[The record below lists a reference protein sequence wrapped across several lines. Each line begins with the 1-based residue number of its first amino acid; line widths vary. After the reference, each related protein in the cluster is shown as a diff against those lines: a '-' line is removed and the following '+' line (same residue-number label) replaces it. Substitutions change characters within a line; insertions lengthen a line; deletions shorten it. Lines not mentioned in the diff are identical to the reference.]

1 MGSMMNNFERGVVTM
16 LKKILGNTGL
26 EISALSFGGMEIRRL
41 EDEGACRILNAA
53 LDGGINYI
61 DTSPEYT
68 FSEEQI
74 GRAISHR
81 RGEFVLATKCG
92 DTMDKS
98 NPYSYDEKTLLKNL
112 EESLL
117 RMNTDYI
124 DVWQLHALLP
134 EMLPGGDCDE
144 AISCMQRAVNE
155 GKVRF
160 LGASMR
166 NGQMNQERY
175 PDMFTYDTMNT
186 VMHWKNLDVFQVVY
200 GAMTRSS
207 ERRLHKAASLGKGII
222 ARGAIKRY
230 KEGYDLSWEKAGL
243 EELFE
248 QGESKADFLVRYS
261 ISHKGIASSVI
272 GTASPEHL
280 LMNIKAAEKGPLS
293 AEVYA
298 EAQRR
303 LEGAGFSVLAE

>member
-1 MGSMMNNFERGVVTM
+1 MF
-16 LKKILGNTGL
+16 KKILGNTGL
-26 EISALSFGGMEIRRL
+26 EVSTLSFGGMEIRRL
-41 EDEGACRILNAA
+41 DDSGADRILNAA
-53 LDGGINYI
+53 LDGGITYI
-61 DTSPEYT
+61 DSSPEYF
-68 FSEEQI
+68 FSEERI
-74 GRAISHR
+74 GKAISHR
-81 RGEFVLATKCG
+81 RSEYILATKCG

-98 NPYSYDEKTLLKNL
+98 NPYSYDEKTLMKNL
-112 EESLL
+112 EESLV
-117 RMNTDYI
+117 RMKTDYI

-144 AISCMQRAVNE
+144 AIGCMQRAVKE

-166 NGQMNQERY
+166 NGRDGQERY
-175 PDMFTYDTMNT
+175 PDRFTYDTMDV

-200 GAMTRSS
+200 GAMTRMS
-207 ERRLHKAASLGKGII
+207 ERRIEKAAALGKGII

-230 KEGYDLSWEKAGL
+230 KDDYDARYEQSKI

-248 QGESKADFLVRYS
+248 QGESKTDFLVRYS

-272 GTASPEHL
+272 GTANVEHL
-280 LMNIKAAEKGPLS
+280 MMNIKAAEKGPLS
-293 AEVYA
+293 AEIYA

-303 LEGAGFSVLAE
+303 LEAVGFITLAP